1 MDQIKFGKF
10 LSVLR
15 NEKDLTQEQVSEL
28 LNVGSKT
35 VSKWECGN
43 SMPDFETIIKISEIF
58 NVTLFELSNCERIKD
73 KTLKKEDIIRAI
85 NRKQLSKL
93 SRKRKIM
100 LFFSLIISIILL
112 ISFIYTTNNFNRTQ
126 VYELQSLNE
135 DYHIYGTFSKNKT
148 YSVLAITKINYID
161 KKTIFDKITINSYD
175 FELYS
180 NDEKIYN
187 YNLTLNE
194 NEKKNLT
201 LHDMIDRINIFIT
214 SKQFDIENINNSKN
228 LILTINYKDIN
239 NKNKNQKIEIGI
251 KLNKKYS
258 NTSIWQY
265 I

>member
-135 DYHIYGTFSKNKT
+135 DYHIHGTFSKNKN
-148 YSVLAITKINYID
+148 YSVLAITKLKYIGENSNFWNTISNNYD
-161 KKTIFDKITINSYD
+161 Y
-175 FELYS
+175 ELYS
-180 NDEKIYN
+180 DNEKIYN
-187 YNLTLNE
+187 YNQTLDE
-194 NEKKNLT
+194 PEKKDLILLDIINK
-201 LHDMIDRINIFIT
+201 INIFIT
-214 SKQFDIENINNSKN
+214 SKQFDIENIHNSKELL
-228 LILTINYKDIN
+228 LIINYKDIN

-251 KLNKKYS
+251 TLNKKYS
-258 NTSIWQY
+258 NTSIW
-265 I
+265 